1 MRTFLIWTG
10 LAVGMLLA
18 CGEAHAQR
26 GLPGQ
31 VGIGV
36 GGGIVDGFTFRDS
49 HRAYRFW
56 GELEVTRYNRNHSY
70 WNFTA
75 GCLRKD
81 YRYEGALGDQI
92 VPMAHVTG
100 LLGYNQ
106 PLLADRGRNITL
118 FGGLARLLG
127 YETTG
132 WGEKRLDDGATL
144 RSKDSFIYGAAVSVC
159 VEWYLSNRVIVLL
172 KAREG
177 VAFGSSTGTFHTEVG
192 IGFRFIIN

>member
-1 MRTFLIWTG
+1 MRRIIIWTG
-10 LAVGMLLA
+10 LCVALLLVS
-18 CGEAHAQR
+18 GEVRAQR

-36 GGGIVDGFTFRDS
+36 AGGIVDGFTFRDS

-56 GELEVTRYNRNHSY
+56 GEVEITRYNRNHSY

-81 YRYEGALGDQI
+81 YRYAGVTGDQL
-92 VPMAHVTG
+92 VPLAQFTG
-100 LLGYNQ
+100 SVGYNH
-106 PLLADRGRNITL
+106 PLLADRGRSIAL
-118 FGGLARLLG
+118 FAGVDGMLG

-132 WGEKRLDDGATL
+132 WGRKGLDDGATL
-144 RSKDSFIYGAAVSVC
+144 RSKDSFVYGPALTAS
-159 VEWYLSNRVIVLL
+159 VEWYLANRVIWLVRV
-172 KAREG
+172 RERCL
-177 VAFGSSTGTFHTEVG
+177 FGSPTGKFHTEVG